1 MKYLSKY
8 VDLNPIKNHQTYENY
23 HCLWSLIGC
32 LIKINHIFSKTFKTQ
47 FNLFWTVPLTTRY
60 WNNRSKRLEISY
72 NQSFIE
78 IKYISFVT
86 WYIYNLTLFL
96 IVEQERV
103 NWSMDYNLLFLMLAA
118 CFCGSIKNSL
128 NLPDEFEG
136 RLAKPVT
143 HNRQYPKY
151 LPHWMK
157 KYQIID
163 GSGTNDI
170 KGNNMYHMIMTN
182 SQPLFLYLHSRP
194 IVLLEYLF
202 L

>member
-1 MKYLSKY
+1 
-8 VDLNPIKNHQTYENY
+8 
-23 HCLWSLIGC
+23 
-32 LIKINHIFSKTFKTQ
+32 
-47 FNLFWTVPLTTRY
+47 
-60 WNNRSKRLEISY
+60 
-72 NQSFIE
+72 
-78 IKYISFVT
+78 
-86 WYIYNLTLFL
+86 
-96 IVEQERV
+96 
-103 NWSMDYNLLFLMLAA
+103 MDYNLLFLMLAA

-182 SQPLFLYLHSRP
+182 SQPLYLHSTP